1 MKVLSKAP
9 QLFPGM
15 QQLLHHCNI
24 QKKVAKMRV
33 MSLMSGLYLR
43 GSKMPR
49 NHIDDAPKGT
59 KHNHT
64 LNTTD

>member
-24 QKKVAKMRV
+24 QKVAKMRV

-49 NHIDDAPKGT
+49 NHIDDAPKRT